1 MNQRLKLE
9 LAGYVDDGM
18 DYSNSAEV
26 RSIVDASDVAREF
39 YERLLFANK
48 RLESFFQS
56 KEMHKTNKKL
66 HKFIDDTL
74 EPKDT
79 FWTRWVPASGL
90 MMAAIAMLITF
101 GPFMTPVT
109 EAPAMSNIQ
118 VNIPASIPQPQT
130 IKNYEVNT
138 VWSLASSMTDEMDA
152 TIYQVMYGVFAANTN
167 AFIGGD
173 LTSIRADKDF
183 VKPDKA
189 LVQMIDPATAQR
201 MVESYLNQFCN
212 KLLLPPFK
220 Y

>member
-1 MNQRLKLE
+1 MNQRLKLQ

-26 RSIVDASDVAREF
+26 RSIVDASELDREF

-90 MMAAIAMLITF
+90 MMAAVAMLITF

-130 IKNYEVNT
+130 IKSYEVNT

-189 LVQMIDPATAQR
+189 LVQMIDPATAQQ
-201 MVESYLNQFCN
+201 MVESYLN
-212 KLLLPPFK
+212 
-220 Y
+220 

>member
-1 MNQRLKLE
+1 MNQRLKLQ

-26 RSIVDASDVAREF
+26 RSIVDASNVAREF

-56 KEMHKTNKKL
+56 KEMLKTNKKL

-90 MMAAIAMLITF
+90 MMAAVAMLITF

-189 LVQMIDPATAQR
+189 LVQMIDPVTAQQ
-201 MVESYLNQFCN
+201 MVESYLN
-212 KLLLPPFK
+212 
-220 Y
+220 

>member
-1 MNQRLKLE
+1 MNQRLKLQ

-56 KEMHKTNKKL
+56 KEMQKTNKKL

-90 MMAAIAMLITF
+90 MMAAVAMLITF
-101 GPFMTPVT
+101 GPFMAPVT
-109 EAPAMSNIQ
+109 EAPAISNIQ

-130 IKNYEVNT
+130 IKSYEVNT

-152 TIYQVMYGVFAANTN
+152 TIYQVMYGVFAANTD

-189 LVQMIDPATAQR
+189 LIKMIDPVTAQR
-201 MVESYLNQFCN
+201 MVESYLN
-212 KLLLPPFK
+212 
-220 Y
+220 

>member
-26 RSIVDASDVAREF
+26 RNIVDASDVAREF

-90 MMAAIAMLITF
+90 LMAAVAMLITF

-109 EAPAMSNIQ
+109 KSPAFSNIQ
-118 VNIPASIPQPQT
+118 VNIPASIPEPQT

-189 LVQMIDPATAQR
+189 LVQMIDPVTAQQ
-201 MVESYLNQFCN
+201 MVESYLN
-212 KLLLPPFK
+212 
-220 Y
+220 

>member
-1 MNQRLKLE
+1 MNQRLKLQ

-26 RSIVDASDVAREF
+26 RSIVDASDVTREF

-90 MMAAIAMLITF
+90 MMAAVAMLITF
-101 GPFMTPVT
+101 GPFMAPVP
-109 EAPAMSNIQ
+109 EAPALSNYQ
-118 VNIPASIPQPQT
+118 VSIPDTIPQAQT
-130 IKNYEVNT
+130 IRNYQGNT
-138 VWSLASSMTDEMDA
+138 VWSIAESMTEEMDA
-152 TIYQVMYGVFAANTN
+152 TIYQVMYGVYLANVD
-167 AFIGGD
+167 AFIGSN

-183 VKPDKA
+183 NKPDK
-189 LVQMIDPATAQR
+189 VMIQMMDPASAQQ
-201 MVESYLNQFCN
+201 MVESFLN
-212 KLLLPPFK
+212 
-220 Y
+220 

>member
-1 MNQRLKLE
+1 LFGEEAEMNQRLKLQ

-90 MMAAIAMLITF
+90 MMAAVAMLITF

-189 LVQMIDPATAQR
+189 LVKMIDPATAQQ
-201 MVESYLNQFCN
+201 MVESYLN
-212 KLLLPPFK
+212 
-220 Y
+220 

>member
-1 MNQRLKLE
+1 MNQRLKLQ

-66 HKFIDDTL
+66 RKFIDETL

-90 MMAAIAMLITF
+90 MIAAVAMLITF
-101 GPFMTPVT
+101 GPFLTPVT

-130 IKNYEVNT
+130 IKSYEVNT

-189 LVQMIDPATAQR
+189 LVQMIDPATAQQ
-201 MVESYLNQFCN
+201 MVESYLN
-212 KLLLPPFK
+212 
-220 Y
+220 

>member
-1 MNQRLKLE
+1 MNQRLKLQ

-26 RSIVDASDVAREF
+26 RNIVDASDVAREF
-39 YERLLFANK
+39 YERLLFAHK
-48 RLESFFQS
+48 RIESFFQS

-90 MMAAIAMLITF
+90 MMAAVAMLITF
-101 GPFMTPVT
+101 GPFMNPVT
-109 EAPAMSNIQ
+109 EVPAMSNIQ
-118 VNIPASIPQPQT
+118 VNIPASIPKPQT
-130 IKNYEVNT
+130 IKSYEVNT

-189 LVQMIDPATAQR
+189 LVQMIDPDTAQQ
-201 MVESYLNQFCN
+201 MVESYLN
-212 KLLLPPFK
+212 
-220 Y
+220 

>member
-1 MNQRLKLE
+1 MNQRLKLQ

-66 HKFIDDTL
+66 HKFIDETL

-90 MMAAIAMLITF
+90 MMAAVAMLITF

-109 EAPAMSNIQ
+109 QAPAMSNIQ

-138 VWSLASSMTDEMDA
+138 AWSLASSMTDEMDA

-189 LVQMIDPATAQR
+189 LVQMIDPATAQQ
-201 MVESYLNQFCN
+201 MVESYLN
-212 KLLLPPFK
+212 
-220 Y
+220 

>member
-1 MNQRLKLE
+1 MNQRLKLQ
-9 LAGYVDDGM
+9 LAGYLDDGM
-18 DYSNSAEV
+18 DYANSAEV

-66 HKFIDDTL
+66 HKFIGDTL
-74 EPKDT
+74 EPKNT

-90 MMAAIAMLITF
+90 MMAAVAMLITF

-109 EAPAMSNIQ
+109 EAPAMSNIH

-130 IKNYEVNT
+130 IKNYQVNT

-183 VKPDKA
+183 IKPDKA
-189 LVQMIDPATAQR
+189 LVQMIDPATAQQ
-201 MVESYLNQFCN
+201 MVESYLN
-212 KLLLPPFK
+212 
-220 Y
+220 

>member
-1 MNQRLKLE
+1 MNQRLKLQ

-79 FWTRWVPASGL
+79 FWTRWVPASSL
-90 MMAAIAMLITF
+90 MMAAVAMLITF

-109 EAPAMSNIQ
+109 ETPAMSNIQ

-189 LVQMIDPATAQR
+189 LVKMIDPATAQQ
-201 MVESYLNQFCN
+201 MVESYLN
-212 KLLLPPFK
+212 
-220 Y
+220 

>member
-1 MNQRLKLE
+1 MNQRLKLQ
-9 LAGYVDDGM
+9 LAGYLDDGM
-18 DYSNSAEV
+18 DYANSAEV

-74 EPKDT
+74 EPKNT

-90 MMAAIAMLITF
+90 MMAAVAMLITF
-101 GPFMTPVT
+101 GSFITPVT

-130 IKNYEVNT
+130 IKSYQVNT
-138 VWSLASSMTDEMDA
+138 AWSLASSMTDEMDA

-189 LVQMIDPATAQR
+189 LVQMIDPATAQQ
-201 MVESYLNQFCN
+201 MVESYLN
-212 KLLLPPFK
+212 
-220 Y
+220 

>member
-1 MNQRLKLE
+1 MNQRLKLQ

-66 HKFIDDTL
+66 HKFIDETL
-74 EPKDT
+74 KPKDT

-90 MMAAIAMLITF
+90 MMAAVAMLITF
-101 GPFMTPVT
+101 GPFMSPVT
-109 EAPAMSNIQ
+109 ETPALSNIQ

-189 LVQMIDPATAQR
+189 LVKMIDPATAQQ
-201 MVESYLNQFCN
+201 MVESYLN
-212 KLLLPPFK
+212 
-220 Y
+220 

>member
-1 MNQRLKLE
+1 MNQRLKLQ

-66 HKFIDDTL
+66 HKFIDKTL

-90 MMAAIAMLITF
+90 MMAAVAMLIAF

-109 EAPAMSNIQ
+109 EAPAISNIQ

-130 IKNYEVNT
+130 IKNYQVNT
-138 VWSLASSMTDEMDA
+138 AWSLASSMTDEMDA

-189 LVQMIDPATAQR
+189 LVQMIDPATAQQ
-201 MVESYLNQFCN
+201 MVESYLN
-212 KLLLPPFK
+212 
-220 Y
+220 

>member
-1 MNQRLKLE
+1 MNQRLKLQ

-26 RSIVDASDVAREF
+26 RSIVDASDAAKEF

-56 KEMHKTNKKL
+56 KEMHKSNKKL

-90 MMAAIAMLITF
+90 MMAAVAMLITF

-109 EAPAMSNIQ
+109 ETPAMYNIQ

-130 IKNYEVNT
+130 IKSYEVNT

-152 TIYQVMYGVFAANTN
+152 TIYQVMYGVFAANTD

-189 LVQMIDPATAQR
+189 LVKMIDPATAQQ
-201 MVESYLNQFCN
+201 MVESYLN
-212 KLLLPPFK
+212 
-220 Y
+220 

>member
-1 MNQRLKLE
+1 MNQRLKLQ

-90 MMAAIAMLITF
+90 MMAAVAMLITF
-101 GPFMTPVT
+101 GPFITPVT

-130 IKNYEVNT
+130 IKSYEVNT

-183 VKPDKA
+183 VKSSSQNDRPSHCSADG
-189 LVQMIDPATAQR
+189 
-201 MVESYLNQFCN
+201 
-212 KLLLPPFK
+212 
-220 Y
+220 

>member
-1 MNQRLKLE
+1 MNQRLKLQ

-56 KEMHKTNKKL
+56 KEMQKTNKKL

-90 MMAAIAMLITF
+90 MMAAVAMLITF
-101 GPFMTPVT
+101 GPFMAPVT
-109 EAPAMSNIQ
+109 EAPAISNIQ

-130 IKNYEVNT
+130 IKSYEVNT

-189 LVQMIDPATAQR
+189 LIKMIDPVTAQR
-201 MVESYLNQFCN
+201 MVESYLN
-212 KLLLPPFK
+212 
-220 Y
+220 

>member
-1 MNQRLKLE
+1 MNQRLKLQ

-26 RSIVDASDVAREF
+26 RSIVEASDVAREF

-90 MMAAIAMLITF
+90 MMAAVAILITF

-189 LVQMIDPATAQR
+189 LVQMIDPATAQQ
-201 MVESYLNQFCN
+201 MVESYLN
-212 KLLLPPFK
+212 
-220 Y
+220 

>member
-1 MNQRLKLE
+1 MNQRLKLQ

-56 KEMHKTNKKL
+56 KEIHKTNKKL

-79 FWTRWVPASGL
+79 FWSRWVPASGL
-90 MMAAIAMLITF
+90 MMAAVAMLITF
-101 GPFMTPVT
+101 GPFMSPVT
-109 EAPAMSNIQ
+109 ETPVVSNIQ

-152 TIYQVMYGVFAANTN
+152 TIYQVMYGVFAANTD

-189 LVQMIDPATAQR
+189 LVQMIDPVTAQR
-201 MVESYLNQFCN
+201 MVESYLN
-212 KLLLPPFK
+212 
-220 Y
+220 

>member
-1 MNQRLKLE
+1 MNQRLKLQ

-18 DYSNSAEV
+18 DYSNSVEV

-66 HKFIDDTL
+66 RKFIDDTL

-79 FWTRWVPASGL
+79 FWTRWVPASGF
-90 MMAAIAMLITF
+90 MMAAVAMLIAF
-101 GPFMTPVT
+101 GPFMTPLT
-109 EAPAMSNIQ
+109 DSPAMSNIQ
-118 VNIPASIPQPQT
+118 VNIPTSIPQPQT
-130 IKNYEVNT
+130 IKSYEVNT

-152 TIYQVMYGVFAANTN
+152 TIYQVMYGVFAANTD

-189 LVQMIDPATAQR
+189 LVKMIDPVTAQR
-201 MVESYLNQFCN
+201 MVESYLN
-212 KLLLPPFK
+212 
-220 Y
+220 

>member
-1 MNQRLKLE
+1 MNQRIKLQ

-18 DYSNSAEV
+18 DYSNSSEV
-26 RSIVDASDVAREF
+26 RDIVDASDVAREF
-39 YERLLFANK
+39 YDTLLFANQ
-48 RLESFFQS
+48 RLESFFKS
-56 KEMHKTNKKL
+56 KDIYKTNMKL
-66 HKFIDDTL
+66 HAFIDKTL
-74 EPKDT
+74 EPKST
-79 FWTRWVPASGL
+79 LWTRWVPASGL
-90 MMAAIAMLITF
+90 MMAAVAMLITF

-130 IKNYEVNT
+130 IKNYEVKT

-189 LVQMIDPATAQR
+189 LVQMIDPATAQQ
-201 MVESYLNQFCN
+201 MVESYLN
-212 KLLLPPFK
+212 
-220 Y
+220 

>member
-1 MNQRLKLE
+1 MNQRLKLQ

-18 DYSNSAEV
+18 DYSNSLEV

-39 YERLLFANK
+39 YERLLFANN

-90 MMAAIAMLITF
+90 MMAAVAMLITF

-118 VNIPASIPQPQT
+118 VNIPVSIPQPQT
-130 IKNYEVNT
+130 IKNYEVST

-189 LVQMIDPATAQR
+189 LVQMIDPVTAQQ
-201 MVESYLNQFCN
+201 MVESYLN
-212 KLLLPPFK
+212 
-220 Y
+220 

>member
-1 MNQRLKLE
+1 MNQRLKLQ

-48 RLESFFQS
+48 RLENFFQS

-79 FWTRWVPASGL
+79 FWTRWVPVSSL
-90 MMAAIAMLITF
+90 MMAAVAMLITF

-109 EAPAMSNIQ
+109 ETPAMSNIQ

-130 IKNYEVNT
+130 IKSYEVNT

-152 TIYQVMYGVFAANTN
+152 TIYQVMYGVFAANTD

-189 LVQMIDPATAQR
+189 LIKMIDPVTAQR
-201 MVESYLNQFCN
+201 MVESYLN
-212 KLLLPPFK
+212 
-220 Y
+220 

>member
-1 MNQRLKLE
+1 MNQRLKLQ

-90 MMAAIAMLITF
+90 MMAAVAMLITF
-101 GPFMTPVT
+101 GPFMIPVT
-109 EAPAMSNIQ
+109 EAPAMSSIQ

-189 LVQMIDPATAQR
+189 LVQMIDPATAQQ
-201 MVESYLNQFCN
+201 MVESYLN
-212 KLLLPPFK
+212 
-220 Y
+220 

>member
-1 MNQRLKLE
+1 
-9 LAGYVDDGM
+9 
-18 DYSNSAEV
+18 
-26 RSIVDASDVAREF
+26 
-39 YERLLFANK
+39 
-48 RLESFFQS
+48 
-56 KEMHKTNKKL
+56 MHKTNKKL

-90 MMAAIAMLITF
+90 MMAAVAMLITF

-109 EAPAMSNIQ
+109 ETSGMSNIQ

-189 LVQMIDPATAQR
+189 LVKMIDPATAQQ
-201 MVESYLNQFCN
+201 MVESYLN
-212 KLLLPPFK
+212 
-220 Y
+220 

>member
-1 MNQRLKLE
+1 MNQRLKLQ
-9 LAGYVDDGM
+9 LAGYVDNGM
-18 DYSNSAEV
+18 DYSNSTEV

-90 MMAAIAMLITF
+90 MMAAVAMLITF

-109 EAPAMSNIQ
+109 EAPVMSNIQ
-118 VNIPASIPQPQT
+118 VNIPASIPQPPT

-189 LVQMIDPATAQR
+189 LVKMIDPATAQQ
-201 MVESYLNQFCN
+201 MVESYLN
-212 KLLLPPFK
+212 
-220 Y
+220 

>member
-1 MNQRLKLE
+1 MNQRLKLQ
-9 LAGYVDDGM
+9 LAGYLDDGM

-66 HKFIDDTL
+66 HKFIDETL

-90 MMAAIAMLITF
+90 MMAAVAMLITF
-101 GPFMTPVT
+101 GPFVTPVT
-109 EAPAMSNIQ
+109 EAPLLSNIQ

-173 LTSIRADKDF
+173 LTSIRADKDL

-189 LVQMIDPATAQR
+189 LVQMIDPATAQQ
-201 MVESYLNQFCN
+201 MVESYLN
-212 KLLLPPFK
+212 
-220 Y
+220 

>member
-1 MNQRLKLE
+1 MNQRLKLQ

-18 DYSNSAEV
+18 DYSNCAEV
-26 RSIVDASDVAREF
+26 RSIVDASDAAREF

-79 FWTRWVPASGL
+79 FWTRWVPVSGL
-90 MMAAIAMLITF
+90 MMAAVTMLITF
-101 GPFMTPVT
+101 GSFMTPMT

-118 VNIPASIPQPQT
+118 VNIPTSIPQPQT
-130 IKNYEVNT
+130 IKNYEVST

-152 TIYQVMYGVFAANTN
+152 TVHQVMYGIFLSNSL
-167 AFIGGD
+167 AFNNGD
-173 LTSIRADKDF
+173 LSSIRADRDLI
-183 VKPDKA
+183 KPDKA
-189 LVQMIDPATAQR
+189 IVQMIDPLLAKQ
-201 MVESYLNQFCN
+201 VIQ
-212 KLLLPPFK
+212 KL
-220 Y
+220 

>member
-1 MNQRLKLE
+1 MNQRVKLQ

-48 RLESFFQS
+48 RLENFFQS

-90 MMAAIAMLITF
+90 VMAAVAMLITF

-109 EAPAMSNIQ
+109 EAPVMSNIQ

-189 LVQMIDPATAQR
+189 LVQMIDPATAQQ
-201 MVESYLNQFCN
+201 MVESYLN
-212 KLLLPPFK
+212 
-220 Y
+220 

>member
-1 MNQRLKLE
+1 MNQRLKLQ

-79 FWTRWVPASGL
+79 IWTRWVPASGL
-90 MMAAIAMLITF
+90 MMAAVAMLITF

-109 EAPAMSNIQ
+109 ETPALSNIQ

-189 LVQMIDPATAQR
+189 LVQMIDPITAQQ
-201 MVESYLNQFCN
+201 MVESYLN
-212 KLLLPPFK
+212 
-220 Y
+220 